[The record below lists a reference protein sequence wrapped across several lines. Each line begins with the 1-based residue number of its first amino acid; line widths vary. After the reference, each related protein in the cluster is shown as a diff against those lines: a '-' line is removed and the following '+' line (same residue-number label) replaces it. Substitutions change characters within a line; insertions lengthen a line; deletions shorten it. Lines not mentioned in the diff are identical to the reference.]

1 VWVLGCVC
9 VCVCVCVRVCVC
21 VCVCVC
27 VRVCVPACIPLVASV
42 NFFYHT
48 RSFAQVENW
57 PFALDPM
64 NKGEYCR
71 FPWNELNTA

>member
-1 VWVLGCVC
+1 
-9 VCVCVCVRVCVC
+9 
-21 VCVCVC
+21 